1 MTETDKNLDHMFP
14 PSAQSL
20 SQIMEN
26 IEIGRKHT
34 FL

>member
-1 MTETDKNLDHMFP
+1 MIEIDKNLDHVFP

-20 SQIMEN
+20 SQRMEN